1 MKRPRWTFPIV
12 ALVPV
17 LFSAVACGN
26 GGGTASPGAPP
37 SAGPPSATSQPGTD
51 ESAPPGGIGGGGIAW
66 TSDPVTV
73 QRNVAIPPVPLLT
86 DIRTAAHP
94 TEGYDRIVFD
104 FQGTLPG
111 YEVRYVAEVR
121 GDGSDLPVT
130 VPGRRFL
137 QITFRPA
144 QAHTEAGAATG
155 APRAKTLDYP
165 MMKGFAIAGD
175 FEAVLTI
182 AIGLDDVVGFR
193 VGELP
198 GRIYVDVAA

>member
-1 MKRPRWTFPIV
+1 VV
-12 ALVPV
+12 AV
-17 LFSAVACGN
+17 
-26 GGGTASPGAPP
+26 
-37 SAGPPSATSQPGTD
+37 
-51 ESAPPGGIGGGGIAW
+51 
-66 TSDPVTV
+66 VTV

-94 TEGYDRIVFD
+94 TEGYDRVVFD

-144 QAHTEAGAATG
+144 QAHTDAGAATG

-182 AIGLDDVVGFR
+182 AIGLDDVVGLR
-193 VGELP
+193 VGEIP